1 MKETLVTLAVI
12 ALAAGCVTPYG
23 EGQSALQKG
32 RFVEAE
38 GYFGQ
43 ALAAGPGRTDALVG
57 LGIAQYK
64 QGEIDQASDTLQK
77 ALLIRPNEPSVRFYL
92 GLAYLRNQDTR
103 QAEHQLTALRSLN
116 IDPRV
121 AQQIDRALEVIRQGP
136 LSDPVR
142 NFLIGS
148 IETQA
153 QLSRDAQEALL
164 QAQRAQ
170 AYYFPYYPYV
180 YPYFAAPFAPFAA
193 FAAPFGPFAP
203 CVLVRRGGGWFCI

>member
-1 MKETLVTLAVI
+1 MTRAWTLLAVT

-32 RFVEAE
+32 RYVEAE
-38 GYFGQ
+38 GYFNQ
-43 ALAAGPGRTDALVG
+43 ALASDPSRTDALVG

-77 ALLIRPNEPSVRFYL
+77 ALQVRPNEPNVRLYL
-92 GLAYLRNQDTR
+92 GLAYLRNQDTL
-103 QAEHQLTALRSLN
+103 QAEQQLTALRSLN

-136 LSDPVR
+136 LSNPVR
-142 NFLIGS
+142 DFLVGS
-148 IETQA
+148 LETQA

-170 AYYFPYYPYV
+170 AFYFPYYPYI
-180 YPYFAAPFAPFAA
+180 YPYFGYPYVGYPYVGA
-193 FAAPFGPFAP
+193 PFAP

>member
-1 MKETLVTLAVI
+1 MMGAWTLLAVI
-12 ALAAGCVTPYG
+12 TLTTGCVTPYG

-32 RFVEAE
+32 RFAEAE
-38 GYFGQ
+38 GYFSQ
-43 ALAAGPGRTDALVG
+43 ALAADPGSTDALVG

-64 QGEIDQASDTLQK
+64 QGEFEQASDTLQK
-77 ALLIRPNEPSVRFYL
+77 ALQVRPNEPGVRLYL
-92 GLAYLRNQDTR
+92 GLAYLRNQDTP
-103 QAEHQLTALRSLN
+103 QAERQLTALRSLN

-121 AQQIDRALEVIRQGP
+121 ARQIDLALEVIRQGP

-142 NFLIGS
+142 DFLIGS
-148 IETQA
+148 LETQA

-170 AYYFPYYPYV
+170 AFYYPYYPYV
-180 YPYFAAPFAPFAA
+180 YPYFGA
-193 FAAPFGPFAP
+193 PFAP